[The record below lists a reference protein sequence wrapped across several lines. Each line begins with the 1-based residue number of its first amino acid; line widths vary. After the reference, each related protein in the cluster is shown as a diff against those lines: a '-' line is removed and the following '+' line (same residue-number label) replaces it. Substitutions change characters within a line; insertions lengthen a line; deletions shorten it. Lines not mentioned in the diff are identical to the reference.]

1 MHTLTQKEWA
11 YKGGQHNNR
20 YIQNMMADSSDVNKS
35 LTMDV
40 DSKHTTGIKK
50 KLQNSSEMAN
60 SVFFPPKSYI

>member
-11 YKGGQHNNR
+11 YKGGHNNR

-50 KLQNSSEMAN
+50 KTA
-60 SVFFPPKSYI
+60 K